1 MEICTKPQCGVTSYL
16 LEWSLIKTK
25 QKMIIIIQYVEKL
38 EQCILLV
45 GIQNSK
51 VVMENSM
58 KFPPKLKIELPC
70 DPETTLM
77 GIYPK

>member
-1 MEICTKPQCGVTSYL
+1 
-16 LEWSLIKTK
+16 
-25 QKMIIIIQYVEKL
+25 MIIIIQDVEKL

-45 GIQNSK
+45 GIQNSE

>member
-1 MEICTKPQCGVTSYL
+1 
-16 LEWSLIKTK
+16 
-25 QKMIIIIQYVEKL
+25 MIIIIHYVEKL
-38 EQCILLV
+38 KQCILLV